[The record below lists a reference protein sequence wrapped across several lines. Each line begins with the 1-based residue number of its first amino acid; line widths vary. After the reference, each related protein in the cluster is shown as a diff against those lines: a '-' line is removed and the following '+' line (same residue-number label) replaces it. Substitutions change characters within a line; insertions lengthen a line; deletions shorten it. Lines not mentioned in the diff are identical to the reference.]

1 MNMQQVERIDDILK
15 RYEGQNVYVV
25 IEVLSV
31 DKRISKPLTGRLLGV
46 TPDRE
51 EARRLARQVQ
61 FVMIRWVGEESEVI
75 IVHANNSL

>member
-1 MNMQQVERIDDILK
+1 MQPVERIDDILK

-51 EARRLARQVQ
+51 EALLFAEPMNRLSHRLALIWQIFRS
-61 FVMIRWVGEESEVI
+61 W
-75 IVHANNSL
+75 